1 MDNSVQIVYEK
12 GICLILFVEISIFT
26 SCKIKNRMDVIKNY
40 YICEKQ
46 NDIRYESFCFNSLR
60 SDIRSCIFFFV

>member
-40 YICEKQ
+40 YICEKTK
-46 NDIRYESFCFNSLR
+46 
-60 SDIRSCIFFFV
+60 